1 MARRVTFDQDPI
13 AVFLD
18 YQLPQM
24 IAQSREAEKNRVHE
38 KDILQERQKIEQ
50 ENFLLETQTTRGLK
64 DLDALTKDI
73 EAQEKKLTDIDLI
86 PSQWELLPP
95 KDQSEGS
102 GEFLDLVKTDKGNQY
117 DLTIEKANTVTGY
130 LDNIGAQ
137 INEGKERQDL
147 LDRLEAGVN
156 IGKAR
161 ASEVTELTG
170 DGIKDIHDFNRFLVL
185 TGNPFEEGSAE
196 YQGFISQA
204 PGVKEAIAI
213 ADDYKGLRYKDAQI
227 AKMEAETG
235 EILNERI
242 KGQYGVGAVLDNDI
256 LNESFRLLHDGYSA
270 LEGNLVKTKDGR
282 EFLANTTHIMSSFS
296 PDKKMDWTSD
306 PRLIQRMT
314 DNLGSNI
321 MSQLGWSEYGAF
333 NPTDKTLKNLMEDY
347 GTQDIDKK
355 RIIMDKIVGRLNEI
369 DLTSELDLDDA
380 APAGIEYMKKEIR
393 HYQEARDAY
402 NILSDFELM
411 DTLSGLPD
419 DPFGMNVPPEDLGGE
434 DEITPLDLEVQ
445 GYITDIKAIDEEM
458 SKFQRAGMYS
468 DPYYQDLKEKKREI
482 ESSLSGM
489 SRQRAEEDALKNLE
503 EIAELKGTTMEDLL
517 AEIEKQKTIDEERT
531 QELQIAGMLQGMGSF
546 R

>member
-1 MARRVTFDQDPI
+1 MGKPITFAQDPM
-13 AVFLD
+13 AVFLE

-24 IAQSREAEKNRVHE
+24 IAQSKEAEKNRVHE

-102 GEFLDLVKTDKGNQY
+102 GEFSDLVKTDKGNQY

-137 INEGKERQDL
+137 MNEGKERQDL

-213 ADDYKGLRYKDAQI
+213 ADDYKGLKYKDAQI

-235 EILNERI
+235 EILNERC
-242 KGQYGVGAVLDNDI
+242 
-256 LNESFRLLHDGYSA
+256 
-270 LEGNLVKTKDGR
+270 NLV
-282 EFLANTTHIMSSFS
+282 
-296 PDKKMDWTSD
+296 
-306 PRLIQRMT
+306 
-314 DNLGSNI
+314 
-321 MSQLGWSEYGAF
+321 
-333 NPTDKTLKNLMEDY
+333 
-347 GTQDIDKK
+347 
-355 RIIMDKIVGRLNEI
+355 
-369 DLTSELDLDDA
+369 
-380 APAGIEYMKKEIR
+380 
-393 HYQEARDAY
+393 
-402 NILSDFELM
+402 
-411 DTLSGLPD
+411 
-419 DPFGMNVPPEDLGGE
+419 
-434 DEITPLDLEVQ
+434 
-445 GYITDIKAIDEEM
+445 
-458 SKFQRAGMYS
+458 
-468 DPYYQDLKEKKREI
+468 
-482 ESSLSGM
+482 
-489 SRQRAEEDALKNLE
+489 
-503 EIAELKGTTMEDLL
+503 
-517 AEIEKQKTIDEERT
+517 
-531 QELQIAGMLQGMGSF
+531 
-546 R
+546 